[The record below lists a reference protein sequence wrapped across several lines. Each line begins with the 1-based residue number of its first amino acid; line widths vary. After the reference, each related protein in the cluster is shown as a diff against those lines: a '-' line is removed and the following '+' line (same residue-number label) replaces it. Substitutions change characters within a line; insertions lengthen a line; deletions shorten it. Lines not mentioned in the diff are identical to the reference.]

1 MLRNKASCSKRILR
15 CKKSDS
21 TGLADPFLYSS
32 LQSLCISKL
41 CIYSGFSCS
50 WCKTLTVQTLKCFN
64 LSWFLIALTNQ
75 WGLCVTVGLLLVQTE
90 RQVSRWFVQCL
101 REQSMLLEVIF
112 LYYAYFEMGPDELL
126 EFAKMFKEQGFGT
139 RQTNRH
145 LVDESMDHL
154 VDRIG

>member
-1 MLRNKASCSKRILR
+1 MNLL
-15 CKKSDS
+15 
-21 TGLADPFLYSS
+21 FLV
-32 LQSLCISKL
+32 I
-41 CIYSGFSCS
+41 
-50 WCKTLTVQTLKCFN
+50 N
-64 LSWFLIALTNQ
+64 LWRALGQQNH
-75 WGLCVTVGLLLVQTE
+75 LCVVVHDLSVLKVAFLAIDTIVGYTSCWNASTLLSFWLLWLPCELWHVMVELSFVQTE

-112 LYYAYFEMGPDELL
+112 LYYAYFEMAPEELL
-126 EFAKMFKEQGFGT
+126 AFAKMFKEQGFGM

>member
-1 MLRNKASCSKRILR
+1 MM
-15 CKKSDS
+15 
-21 TGLADPFLYSS
+21 
-32 LQSLCISKL
+32 
-41 CIYSGFSCS
+41 
-50 WCKTLTVQTLKCFN
+50 VQLF
-64 LSWFLIALTNQ
+64 
-75 WGLCVTVGLLLVQTE
+75 LVQTE

-112 LYYAYFEMGPDELL
+112 LYYAYFEMAPDELL
-126 EFAKMFKEQGFGT
+126 AFAKMFKEQGFGT

>member
-1 MLRNKASCSKRILR
+1 MM
-15 CKKSDS
+15 
-21 TGLADPFLYSS
+21 
-32 LQSLCISKL
+32 
-41 CIYSGFSCS
+41 
-50 WCKTLTVQTLKCFN
+50 VE
-64 LSWFLIALTNQ
+64 LSF
-75 WGLCVTVGLLLVQTE
+75 VQTE

-112 LYYAYFEMGPDELL
+112 LYYAYFEMAPEELL
-126 EFAKMFKEQGFGT
+126 AFAKMFKEQGFGM